1 MPANFRVKIETSKY
15 IKSSVKLE
23 QCPSTGL
30 TEVAV
35 IGRSNVGK
43 SSLAWFSHA
52 GKMGPRVY
60 AHTLTG
66 KGLESCVVCP
76 VHFNVDI
83 AIVSL
88 EPNPRNF
95 DQMLADHAFSD
106 PEHRALSPQAACGRR
121 FRY

>member
-43 SSLAWFSHA
+43 SSLINA
-52 GKMGPRVY
+52 
-60 AHTLTG
+60 LTSSE
-66 KGLESCVVCP
+66 GLAKV
-76 VHFNVDI
+76 
-83 AIVSL
+83 
-88 EPNPRNF
+88 
-95 DQMLADHAFSD
+95 
-106 PEHRALSPQAACGRR
+106 RAVARGWVG
-121 FRY
+121 